1 MFRSGICPRTTC
13 GGTEG
18 TDSAS
23 VPHPLRKKLLNH
35 HKIKKYDA
43 LCLTLLVIVP
53 CCCGRCSFARVST
66 TRS

>member
-18 TDSAS
+18 TDSS
-23 VPHPLRKKLLNH
+23 VPPSRKKLLNH

-43 LCLTLLVIVP
+43 
-53 CCCGRCSFARVST
+53 RVRLYWS
-66 TRS
+66 